1 MTPLDKTLKRAITI
15 DGQPYVLTLD
25 AEGVTITEKGKRKG
39 QSLKWKELLTGEAAL
54 SAALKASVA
63 SPAAGT
69 EPA

>member
-15 DGQPYVLTLD
+15 EGQPYVLTLD

-39 QSLKWKELLTGEAAL
+39 QSLKWKELLTGEAGL

-63 SPAAGT
+63 SNGGESPA
-69 EPA
+69 